1 MKKKTGWIVLC
12 VLLLLLSLKSVSLA
26 DTVAITKNIE
36 VTYRG
41 IQIFVD
47 GKRIYGEEP
56 LLLSHGVVMVP
67 VRTVA
72 EAIGKSVEWDAKK
85 NMVYIGTSTNIP
97 KNTGSTWTGAST
109 QAKQGKIT
117 VTYRGIQIYA
127 GGKTIRGEEPFIIN
141 DKGIVMVPIRAVAEA
156 TGKLVQWDG
165 KKNTIEISAG
175 TSNYNPPKAKEFVWL
190 DEMMVL
196 RNIGP
201 FFRQKEP
208 FSIAAGKHSRGLG
221 VRLTGGTAEM
231 VIRTHG
237 KYKAIEGWLGVDD
250 ETANSRGAFFFS
262 VYTDTQEVAS
272 NIETEGGAQKIF
284 ERIPNEFGF
293 DYNLVDMDKNKDDE
307 DDKNESIYKTDYNV
321 NSNLYERKPVFLS
334 GPIYPASYPK
344 YVSPALT
351 DISGALTV
359 TIRVT
364 WVGESEG
371 DYPDLTA
378 VLADFKFIK

>member
-1 MKKKTGWIVLC
+1 MKKKTGWIILC
-12 VLLLLLSLKSVSLA
+12 ALLLLLSLKSVSLA
-26 DTVAITKNIE
+26 DMAAITKNIE

-47 GKRIYGEEP
+47 GKRINGEEP
-56 LLLSHGVVMVP
+56 LLLNHGVVMVP

-85 NMVYIGTSTNIP
+85 NIVYIGTSRNIP
-97 KNTGSTWTGAST
+97 KNSGSTGTTAST
-109 QAKQGKIT
+109 QSTKGKVLT

-127 GGKTIRGEEPFIIN
+127 GGKIIGGEEPFIIN

-175 TSNYNPPKAKEFVWL
+175 SPNYNPPKTDEFVWL
-190 DEMMVL
+190 DDMMVL

-221 VRLTGGTAEM
+221 VRLTGGVAEV

-250 ETANSRGAFFFS
+250 ETANSSGAFFFS
-262 VYTDTQEVAS
+262 VYTDTKEVPS
-272 NIETEGGAQKIF
+272 NIETEGGAEKII
-284 ERIPNEFGF
+284 ERTPKEFGF
-293 DYNLVDMDKNKDDE
+293 DYNLVNMDNKRDEDDE
-307 DDKNESIYKTDYNV
+307 DESIYHTDYNV

-359 TIRVT
+359 TIRVA